1 MLSTRKF
8 FFLHPGEHLVLVR
21 EVVVVENLVK
31 LQKPG
36 AVGGGGWGGGHPGV
50 AKGGQQERRKV

>member
-1 MLSTRKF
+1 M
-8 FFLHPGEHLVLVR
+8 
-21 EVVVVENLVK
+21 VENLVK